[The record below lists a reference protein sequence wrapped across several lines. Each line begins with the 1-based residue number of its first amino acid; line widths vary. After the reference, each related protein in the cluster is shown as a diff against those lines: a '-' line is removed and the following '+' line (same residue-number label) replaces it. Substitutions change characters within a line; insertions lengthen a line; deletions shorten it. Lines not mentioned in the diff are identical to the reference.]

1 MIWIQ
6 SLLDWALAALGTH
19 GYLIVFFATVLE
31 NLFIVGSFTPGDVI
45 TAAAA
50 FTATTAQGQ
59 ALSPWLLFGTAT
71 LGTFVGT
78 NMSYLI
84 GLRGGRELIERIG
97 PKFGINLNAIEA
109 GEEYFAKHGAQ
120 TIVFARFVAVMKNLA
135 PALAGA
141 SRMNLMWFEV
151 YNLLGA
157 AGYAGILVGVGWF
170 LGANFRAGLKYLG
183 AFSWLVFVAV
193 VIVGI
198 VLWASKR
205 HHDRRLIAQLDA
217 EFDAEQG
224 GPLSSASDDEPDAE
238 TDVDLGAGAESA
250 TKPHDESRR

>member
-1 MIWIQ
+1 MSWIQ
-6 SLLDWALAALGTH
+6 SLLEWALSALGTH
-19 GYLIVFFATVLE
+19 GYLIVFAATVLE

-78 NMSYLI
+78 NVSYLI

-97 PKFGINLNAIEA
+97 PKFGINLDAIEA
-109 GEEYFAKHGAQ
+109 GEEYFYRHGSQ
-120 TIVFARFVAVMKNLA
+120 TLVFARFVAVMKNLA

-151 YNLLGA
+151 YTLVGA

-170 LGANFRAGLKYLG
+170 LGANFQAGLKYLG
-183 AFSWLVFVAV
+183 AFSWIVFVAV
-193 VIVGI
+193 VIVGM

-205 HHDRRLIAQLDA
+205 RHDKRLIALLET
-217 EFDAEQG
+217 EFDAENG
-224 GPLSSASDDEPDAE
+224 ESPGSEFEGEPAKRSDAE
-238 TDVDLGAGAESA
+238 T
-250 TKPHDESRR
+250 RR